1 MDVTDGLRQLEAAD
15 EVPVGVLPQLPIR
28 AHHAKV
34 VVGDGASAVVAD
46 GLEGEERLLI
56 VGQGLGQRAL
66 NVGEDAEV
74 LLDAAA
80 ELGAPATQRQRLV
93 EPLPRGVDG
102 PALEVEPG
110 EGVDRLG
117 RKHGVAVPRG
127 HGLAP
132 KAQLPGRRRLVV
144 QMVQHPA
151 PPQGFSQDRAVG
163 IFFRTPNGFVVAR
176 ERLED
181 RAGALVAPRV
191 PQQSASAGRP
201 GVLGRPALGERRGV

>member
-1 MDVTDGLRQLEAAD
+1 MR
-15 EVPVGVLPQLPIR
+15 
-28 AHHAKV
+28 
-34 VVGDGASAVVAD
+34 
-46 GLEGEERLLI
+46 
-56 VGQGLGQRAL
+56 QGLGQRAL
-66 NVGEDAEV
+66 NVGEDAKI
-74 LLDAAA
+74 LFDSAA
-80 ELGAPATQRQRLV
+80 ELVAAASQRQRLV
-93 EPLPRGVDG
+93 EPLPCGVDG

-110 EGVDRLG
+110 KGVDRLG
-117 RKHGVAVPRG
+117 REHGVAVPRG

-132 KAQLPGRRRLVV
+132 KAQLPRRRRLVA

-151 PPQGFSQDRAVG
+151 APQGFGQDPAVG
-163 IFFRTPNGFVVAR
+163 ILLRTPNGFVVTR